1 MYKIWSQTVPCIII
15 IGNLSIM
22 ITIFRYESPSLPSIK
37 IFLTSKISYWKILLL
52 HHRLKSVCCKEI
64 NISSSIEF
72 HVWNPIEE
80 ENLKKNWKLM
90 WCWLNEAK
98 KKEYKKKKKKEY
110 EVLCSNDLQNRNFD
124 RYSSISLI
132 IVKGKYLIL

>member
-1 MYKIWSQTVPCIII
+1 M
-15 IGNLSIM
+15 IM
-22 ITIFRYESPSLPSIK
+22 IFRYESPSLPSIK

-80 ENLKKNWKLM
+80 ENLKKKLKINVV
-90 WCWLNEAK
+90 LIERGQK
-98 KKEYKKKKKKEY
+98 KKEYKKKKE
-110 EVLCSNDLQNRNFD
+110 R
-124 RYSSISLI
+124 I
-132 IVKGKYLIL
+132 

>member
-98 KKEYKKKKKKEY
+98 KKEYKKKKKRKNMKCFVQMIYKIETLIVIPRFRLLSSKE
-110 EVLCSNDLQNRNFD
+110 DT
-124 RYSSISLI
+124 
-132 IVKGKYLIL
+132 